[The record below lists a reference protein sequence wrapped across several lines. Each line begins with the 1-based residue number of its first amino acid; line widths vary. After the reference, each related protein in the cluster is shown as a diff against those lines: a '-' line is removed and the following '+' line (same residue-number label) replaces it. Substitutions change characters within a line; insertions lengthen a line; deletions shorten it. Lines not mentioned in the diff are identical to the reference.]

1 MKKIYETDPYL
12 APYKEA
18 IEKRHERI
26 LEERD
31 KIALDGSLADGLNN
45 HLYYGLQCVESL
57 FCEGF
62 SRTVYFGFSESDTC
76 GQDCQDDIYRD
87 C

>member
-45 HLYYGLQCVESL
+45 HLYYGLH
-57 FCEGF
+57 
-62 SRTVYFGFSESDTC
+62 
-76 GQDCQDDIYRD
+76 RD
-87 C
+87 ADGGWVFR

>member
-31 KIALDGSLADGLNN
+31 KIAMDGSLADGLNN
-45 HLYYGLQCVESL
+45 HLYYGLH
-57 FCEGF
+57 
-62 SRTVYFGFSESDTC
+62 
-76 GQDCQDDIYRD
+76 RD
-87 C
+87 ADGAGSSVSGLPMPAGYTS